1 MNKLLLI
8 GLLAIGFAV
17 NAQETKP
24 ASGGPPPKGSAPAVP
39 DLPRFDLDFKGG
51 LVQEFVDALNKELNG
66 RLNVIIPSEAEATMI
81 PPMKMTSVNVS
92 QVFEAL
98 QQASRKF
105 VPVRYGNMVQERV
118 YAFNFTT
125 TSKPVTET
133 SVWAFSVDRP
143 RPEAE
148 EPGYRFYQL
157 GPYLGPNG
165 LKIEDITT
173 AIQTALKMLK
183 QEPGPTLKFHPETKL
198 LIVVGKDSEFRLIDD
213 VLKELPKGASK
224 VVRLSEV
231 LVNGNVNKPGNIPL
245 AKDQK
250 LTIIDAIGR
259 AGGLNPKSPEYGSI
273 KFTRPGENERSLRFD
288 ELKKENDPTKI
299 IYLEPGDVIEVK

>member
-8 GLLAIGFAV
+8 GLLVMPLIAG
-17 NAQETKP
+17 AQEAKNQQEL
-24 ASGGPPPKGSAPAVP
+24 AQRLARNAAAANAP

-51 LVQEFVDALNKELNG
+51 LVQEFVDAINKELNG
-66 RLNVIIPSEAEATMI
+66 RLNVIIPAEAEATMI
-81 PPMKMTSVNVS
+81 PAMKMTGVNVS
-92 QVFEAL
+92 QVFDAL
-98 QQASRKF
+98 QRASRKL
-105 VPVRYGNMVQERV
+105 VPIRIGNVYQERQTS
-118 YAFNFTT
+118 FTFTT
-125 TSKPVTET
+125 SGPISES
-133 SVWAFSVDRP
+133 SVWAFWVDGVVRE
-143 RPEAE
+143 PEQ
-148 EPGYRFYQL
+148 PGYRFYQL
-157 GPYLGPNG
+157 GPYLGADG

-231 LVNGNVNKPGNIPL
+231 LVNGGVNKPGNITLP
-245 AKDQK
+245 KDQK

-259 AGGLNPKSPEYGSI
+259 AGGLKSTSGWI
-273 KFTRPGENERSLRFD
+273 GFTRPGENDRNLKFD
-288 ELKKENDPTKI
+288 DLKKENDPTKI

>member
-8 GLLAIGFAV
+8 GFLVFGLEVVGQDV
-17 NAQETKP
+17 KP
-24 ASGGPPPKGSAPAVP
+24 VAGPPATRSAAPAVP

-51 LVQEFVDALNKELNG
+51 TVQEFVDALNKELNG
-66 RLNVIIPSEAEATMI
+66 TLNVIIPSEAEATMI
-81 PPMKMTSVNVS
+81 PPMKMTGVNVS

-98 QQASRKF
+98 QQASRKV
-105 VPVRYGNMVQERV
+105 VPVRYGNMVSERV

-125 TSKPVTET
+125 TKGPVTET

-157 GPYLGPNG
+157 GPYLGADG

-173 AIQTALKMLK
+173 AIQTTLKMLK
-183 QEPGPTLKFHPETKL
+183 QEPGPILKFHPETKL

-213 VLKELPKGASK
+213 VLKELPKSPSK

-231 LVNGNVNKPGNIPL
+231 LVNGAVNKPGNVTLP
-245 AKDQK
+245 KDQK

-259 AGGLNPKSPEYGSI
+259 AGGLTTGAVQRVVT
-273 KFTRPGENERSLRFD
+273 FTRPGQIERKLDFD
-288 ELKKENDPTKI
+288 AIKKESRPNEI
-299 IYLEPGDVIEVK
+299 IYLEPGDVIEVR